1 MSICSPLRYRESE
14 GVPDVNLPLL
24 PALLLALE
32 IPHGNVKQRWRGTQ
46 DFSSQRRF
54 CSPFCRVPSSTP
66 IAGHTNHSGGC
77 RFAQY
82 SGSKGA
88 LNGSGPQTV
97 LGATCSYPQPWAA
110 SSGVEPGTAPW
121 VPG

>member
-46 DFSSQRRF
+46 DFSSASFLFSLLQGSIFNADCR
-54 CSPFCRVPSSTP
+54 SYKPFWWLPFRPVFREQG
-66 IAGHTNHSGGC
+66 GH
-77 RFAQY
+77 
-82 SGSKGA
+82 
-88 LNGSGPQTV
+88 
-97 LGATCSYPQPWAA
+97 
-110 SSGVEPGTAPW
+110 
-121 VPG
+121 

>member
-1 MSICSPLRYRESE
+1 MIGGRVIMSICSPLRYRESE

-32 IPHGNVKQRWRGTQ
+32 IPHGN
-46 DFSSQRRF
+46 
-54 CSPFCRVPSSTP
+54 
-66 IAGHTNHSGGC
+66 
-77 RFAQY
+77 
-82 SGSKGA
+82 
-88 LNGSGPQTV
+88 GSGPQTV